1 MGARSARAT
10 AGALGATG
18 PRQVAVGAPT
28 AMAFTWHGG
37 GIAGQAAAVASIFVC
52 LSWRCGSPACAA
64 ASSGSKDAPNSP
76 GFREAASGDK
86 DAIKKYTIEMAAE
99 TESCE
104 LDPDKV
110 DQGVAFVLNGKGLAS
125 KYWVAT
131 DACNEVIGMVGV
143 SPEWSDWWGVEYWW
157 IIAVYVA
164 PSSRRKGVA
173 AKMLRGVLA
182 AADERGV
189 QTVNLR
195 VEKDNTTAQALYRS
209 VGFAVD
215 PSHLVMACGRTPSGD
230 FVGAQA

>member
-1 MGARSARAT
+1 MVSARHIADL
-10 AGALGATG
+10 AC
-18 PRQVAVGAPT
+18 QVA
-28 AMAFTWHGG
+28 
-37 GIAGQAAAVASIFVC
+37 AAASVLAC
-52 LSWRCGSPACAA
+52 LSWRWDSPLRSASGPVRNAA
-64 ASSGSKDAPNSP
+64 PKDAPNHSTRI
-76 GFREAASGDK
+76 REAVPDDK

-110 DQGVAFVLNGKGLAS
+110 DKGVAFVLGGSGLAS

-131 DACNEVIGMVGV
+131 DTSGKVIGMVGI

-182 AADERGV
+182 AAEARGV

-215 PSHLVMACGRTPSGD
+215 PSHLVMACGRTPAGE
-230 FVGAQA
+230 FVGA